1 MNLLIAA
8 ALALTES
15 STVSIHHD
23 GDKFYLVARPTL
35 PYEETSELVTN
46 VVKGDNRRAEQG
58 WEVDGFTI
66 TPIKVEIPPTER
78 WTITNVVR
86 VLTLNFNWHGPREL
100 KFEEPVS
107 SVTNYEKLEETWV
120 PAPIPRGFGQ
130 TIYFN
135 GTALIWENHKLWL
148 TNATLESK

>member
-1 MNLLIAA
+1 MNLLVAA

-58 WEVDGFTI
+58 WEVSGGVAF
-66 TPIKVEIPPTER
+66 PIKVEIPPTER
-78 WTITNVVR
+78 WSITNVVR

-107 SVTNYEKLEETWV
+107 SVTNYEKLEEKWV
-120 PAPIPRGFGQ
+120 PAPIPPGLGQ
-130 TIYFN
+130 TIYF
-135 GTALIWENHKLWL
+135 WENHNLWL